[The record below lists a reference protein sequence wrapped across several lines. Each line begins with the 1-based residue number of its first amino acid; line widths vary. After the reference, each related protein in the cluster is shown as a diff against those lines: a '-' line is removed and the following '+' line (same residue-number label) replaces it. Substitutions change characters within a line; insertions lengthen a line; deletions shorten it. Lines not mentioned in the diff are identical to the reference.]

1 MLKIRGGR
9 TTYKVGHIAR
19 SAGDVDDLNVLIE
32 LEREELVDEGL
43 GIAVSHDVL
52 AGVKVLQVLDR
63 KGLHDFPQNIVKQ
76 KSIVKCL
83 KRSHAEKPRLF
94 RSLTVGQW
102 SKSFVRYAVLFV
114 DPKMYIIMK
123 FWMLKCLPPF
133 SSWNETF
140 DN

>member
-63 KGLHDFPQNIVKQ
+63 KGLHDFP
-76 KSIVKCL
+76 
-83 KRSHAEKPRLF
+83 
-94 RSLTVGQW
+94 
-102 SKSFVRYAVLFV
+102 
-114 DPKMYIIMK
+114 
-123 FWMLKCLPPF
+123 
-133 SSWNETF
+133 
-140 DN
+140 